1 MVATPTP
8 HNPPPPRA
16 RTPPITEGK
25 TDDNIADAAT
35 ADERRDGDGGGEGS
49 SERSRKGK
57 VRYIFQFFVV
67 ALL

>member
-1 MVATPTP
+1 M
-8 HNPPPPRA
+8 
-16 RTPPITEGK
+16 EGK

-35 ADERRDGDGGGEGS
+35 ADERRDGDCGGEGS

>member
-1 MVATPTP
+1 M
-8 HNPPPPRA
+8 
-16 RTPPITEGK
+16 EGK

-57 VRYIFQFFVV
+57 VRYMRYVPILCRC
-67 ALL
+67 APLERE